1 MINPPPVTIPEIPS
15 TPQPEIITPPV
26 EKTSGEVEFKFYFN
40 GKLTDKYHMVY
51 LRPEDGWRN
60 WPRNNYGD
68 YLFPP
73 SMTARVRIENH
84 SGKDLINPR
93 IEIEFGYDE
102 YAINHPTI
110 ANGQSVDLNIPL
122 GGQLASPEK
131 GNGNLHITLKAEGE
145 PALYLNKTFFLVE

>member
-1 MINPPPVTIPEIPS
+1 
-15 TPQPEIITPPV
+15 
-26 EKTSGEVEFKFYFN
+26 
-40 GKLTDKYHMVY
+40 MVY

-68 YLFPP
+68 YLFPS
-73 SMTARVRIENH
+73 SMVGRVRIENH
-84 SGKDLINPR
+84 SGRDLINPR

-110 ANGQSVDLNIPL
+110 TSGQSVDLNIPL

-145 PALYLNKTFFLVE
+145 PALYFNKTFFLVE